1 MMKAGIDWDQVVS
14 LIPQRKIF
22 LGWGALDA
30 GTPKIMYRSFINAIE
45 KRRKKESF
53 DKSVYLHEEPE
64 KGHEITMPMME
75 DALEFLKLALYEGKE

>member
-14 LIPQRKIF
+14 LIPPRKIF

-30 GTPKIMYRSFINAIE
+30 GTPEIMYRSFINAIE

-53 DKSVYLHEEPE
+53 DKCVYMHEEPG

-75 DALEFLKLALYEGKE
+75 SALDFFKANLK